1 MEQACCLI
9 LYIVPRSRV
18 LKRVLVP
25 YLLLILFC
33 LVFGTLDDVPS
44 RIISLI
50 CDFTNPKV

>member
-1 MEQACCLI
+1 MVLDP
-9 LYIVPRSRV
+9 YIVPRSRV

-44 RIISLI
+44 RIISLTYYY
-50 CDFTNPKV
+50 FTNPKV